1 MAELKALCMK
11 CKNVE
16 GEDQMQTMTDITIQ
30 EKGGR
35 YSARGVCGNGD
46 CGTGMFKFLSK
57 DDAEKLETEGHTIE
71 HVEAE
76 EKKAA

>member
-1 MAELKALCMK
+1 
-11 CKNVE
+11 
-16 GEDQMQTMTDITIQ
+16 
-30 EKGGR
+30 
-35 YSARGVCGNGD
+35 
-46 CGTGMFKFLSK
+46 MFKFLSK